1 MQMVWANA
9 RQGRHVLPIVKVVLH
24 LPCQERRTQVARP
37 LAMSKLP
44 DGPPAG
50 RKRRRQSVCR
60 GLENLSRG
68 TLGDSLWRHGK
79 TWAPAQAHVC
89 ETGNIVG
96 DVRQCRIVTPKNP
109 PPLGVGSLQRVD
121 FLISITCAETLWGK
135 RNEKIGRDIRLGGGT
150 SFVGNRECGA
160 GAQSASLAGR
170 T

>member
-1 MQMVWANA
+1 MLKNGRLA
-9 RQGRHVLPIVKVVLH
+9 RVISDAGFGDFIRMLEYKCKWYGRTLVKVDTFFPVLPIVKVVLH

-79 TWAPAQAHVC
+79 T
-89 ETGNIVG
+89 
-96 DVRQCRIVTPKNP
+96 
-109 PPLGVGSLQRVD
+109 
-121 FLISITCAETLWGK
+121 
-135 RNEKIGRDIRLGGGT
+135 
-150 SFVGNRECGA
+150 
-160 GAQSASLAGR
+160 
-170 T
+170 

>member
-1 MQMVWANA
+1 
-9 RQGRHVLPIVKVVLH
+9 
-24 LPCQERRTQVARP
+24 
-37 LAMSKLP
+37 MSASPSTCLRNK
-44 DGPPAG
+44 
-50 RKRRRQSVCR
+50 K
-60 GLENLSRG
+60 
-68 TLGDSLWRHGK
+68 H
-79 TWAPAQAHVC
+79 
-89 ETGNIVG
+89 VG

-170 T
+170 TLQSGHPARGCTSR

>member
-1 MQMVWANA
+1 MVWANA

-60 GLENLSRG
+60 GLEDLSRG
-68 TLGDSLWRHGK
+68 T
-79 TWAPAQAHVC
+79 
-89 ETGNIVG
+89 
-96 DVRQCRIVTPKNP
+96 
-109 PPLGVGSLQRVD
+109 PLGVGSLQRVD

-135 RNEKIGRDIRLGGGT
+135 RNEKIARDIQLGVGT

-170 T
+170 TLQSGHPTRGCTSRGRRRSY

>member
-68 TLGDSLWRHGK
+68 TIACGDTVRLERKPKHMSAKQERSEEHASELQS
-79 TWAPAQAHVC
+79 PMYLVC
-89 ETGNIVG
+89 
-96 DVRQCRIVTPKNP
+96 R
-109 PPLGVGSLQRVD
+109 
-121 FLISITCAETLWGK
+121 
-135 RNEKIGRDIRLGGGT
+135 
-150 SFVGNRECGA
+150 
-160 GAQSASLAGR
+160 
-170 T
+170 